1 MPSGYTGFTRQ
12 LLCIHHRAYDNP
24 RQLSA
29 DTRLTL
35 RLLFVHPEV
44 TLESP
49 WLTLVSLE
57 VTLTDTRKTLGLISV
72 HSELALYSPSLTQ
85 LCLLVYS
92 CATLPLQYVH
102 PSLGKRWTMIC
113 PGRPAAD
120 GCRSGIIP
128 RTSSWSSA
136 TARL

>member
-92 CATLPLQYVH
+92 CATLPLQ
-102 PSLGKRWTMIC
+102 
-113 PGRPAAD
+113 
-120 GCRSGIIP
+120 
-128 RTSSWSSA
+128 
-136 TARL
+136 